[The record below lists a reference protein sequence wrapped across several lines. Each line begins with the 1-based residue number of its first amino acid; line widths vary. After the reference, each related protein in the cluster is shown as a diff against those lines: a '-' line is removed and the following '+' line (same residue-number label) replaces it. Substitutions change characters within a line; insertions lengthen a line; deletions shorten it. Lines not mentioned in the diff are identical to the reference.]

1 MLISIAWIILFG
13 MAAGWLCK
21 KAKLPT
27 LIGMILVGIVVGPEV
42 LDLVDASILN
52 ISSEIRKM
60 ALIIILIRAGITLD
74 VSDLKKVGRPAFLMC
89 FLPACCEIIGMVLVA
104 PMLFDISRLDAA
116 IMGAV
121 VAAVSPAVVVPRMV
135 NLIVEGYGTK
145 KGVPQLILA
154 GASVDDVF
162 VIVMFQAF
170 VGLAQGESVSVRS
183 FVNVPISIVLGIIGG
198 IIVGKI
204 LSVYFTKFHMRDT
217 VKVAL
222 ILAIAFILCFLEDE
236 FSDIVPFA
244 ALIAIMFIGISLK
257 KNKEELA
264 GRLSLKFNKMWVV
277 AEIFL
282 FVLVG
287 TCVSIDSAADYG
299 LKAALLIVSAL
310 AFRLIGVVL
319 CTLGTP
325 LTGKERL
332 FCVVAYMPKATVQAA
347 IGGIPLALGLSCGQL
362 VLTVSVLAILITA
375 PLGAFGIDML
385 YKKCLEKNE
394 T

>member
-27 LIGMILVGIVVGPEV
+27 LIGMILVGIIVGPEV

-74 VSDLKKVGRPAFLMC
+74 VSVLKKVGRPAFLMC
-89 FLPACCEIIGMVLVA
+89 FLPACCEIIGMVIVA

-222 ILAIAFILCFLEDE
+222 IFAIAFILCFLEDE

-310 AFRLIGVVL
+310 AFRLLGVVL

-347 IGGIPLALGLSCGQL
+347 IGGMPLALGLSCGQL